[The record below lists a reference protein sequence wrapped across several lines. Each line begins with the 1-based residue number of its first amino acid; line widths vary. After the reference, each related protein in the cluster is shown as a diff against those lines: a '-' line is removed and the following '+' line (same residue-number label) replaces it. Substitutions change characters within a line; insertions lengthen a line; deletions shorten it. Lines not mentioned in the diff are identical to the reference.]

1 MHLEDPET
9 VTGAVALLV
18 SDSMKT
24 TGPVPTATVPA
35 TRADPD
41 SPAAFL

>member
-1 MHLEDPET
+1 
-9 VTGAVALLV
+9 V

-41 SPAAFL
+41 SSAVFL

>member
-1 MHLEDPET
+1 
-9 VTGAVALLV
+9 V

-35 TRADPD
+35 TQVDPD
-41 SPAAFL
+41 SPTAFL